1 MDRPGKGIAVDGSCI
16 GNPGQ
21 AEYRGVDIQSGNEL
35 FRVRIGEA
43 TNNIAEFL
51 AIVHGLAMVKKMG
64 AGLNI
69 YSDSATAI
77 AWVKSGRCNTT
88 FVYGRDLVD
97 RAEKWLSMNS
107 RGIVKKWETNKW
119 GEIPAD
125 FGRK

>member
-1 MDRPGKGIAVDGSCI
+1 MGRPGKGIAVDGSCI

-21 AEYRGVDIQSGNEL
+21 AEYRGVDIQSGKEL
-35 FRVRIGEA
+35 FRIKIGKA

-51 AIVHGLAMVKKMG
+51 AIVHGLALLKKNGCGM
-64 AGLNI
+64 NI
-69 YSDSATAI
+69 YSDSEIAI
-77 AWVKSGRCNTT
+77 GWVKAGSCNTT
-88 FVYGRDLVD
+88 FRYDRDLVD

-107 RGIVKKWETNKW
+107 RNVVKKWDTRNW